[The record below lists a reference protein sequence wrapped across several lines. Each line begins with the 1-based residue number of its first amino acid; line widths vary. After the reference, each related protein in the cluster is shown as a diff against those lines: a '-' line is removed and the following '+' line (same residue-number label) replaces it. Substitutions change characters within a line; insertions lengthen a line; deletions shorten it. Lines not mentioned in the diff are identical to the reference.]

1 LRQGERMQTINLQI
15 EESFYPHFKA
25 MIDSFVNDKKIKILK
40 KEYAFSENMTVS
52 SVQEVQERVYASE
65 KEEGLSEEAY
75 EKEMEHFFTKELGI
89 SK

>member
-1 LRQGERMQTINLQI
+1 MQTINLQI
-15 EESFYPHFKA
+15 EESFYPQFKA
-25 MIDSFVNDKKIKILK
+25 MIDNFVNQNKIKILK
-40 KEYAFSENMTVS
+40 KEYAFSDNMTLS

-75 EKEMEHFFTKELGI
+75 EKEMENFFKKEFGI

>member
-1 LRQGERMQTINLQI
+1 MQTINLQI

-40 KEYAFSENMTVS
+40 KEYAFSDNMTVS

-65 KEEGLSEEAY
+65 KE
-75 EKEMEHFFTKELGI
+75 MEHFFKKEFGVNKWKL
-89 SK
+89 